1 MKKNGETQEQ
11 RVLNYMQNVG
21 AISSLDAIRELGILR
36 LGARIFTL
44 RKRGYNILGRT
55 RTATNRFGDKVHYT
69 EYFLES
75 EQK

>member
-44 RKRGYNILGRT
+44 RKRGYNILGRM
-55 RTATNRFGDKVHYT
+55 RTATNRFGDEVHYK
-69 EYFLES
+69 EYFLENA
-75 EQK
+75 QK